1 MVELEYQ
8 EVARFQT
15 GAALHQWATRSV
27 QEMVPPPDPLT
38 TNVGSVD
45 LTIAPTTTS
54 PPTPI
59 AVDAEVLPTP
69 TSEDIDNMEYFS
81 RKMRERRREKMA
93 EDEPTLPLTRKS
105 KRISQKN
112 KITILI
118 LFFTLIQSNIL

>member
-1 MVELEYQ
+1 M
-8 EVARFQT
+8 
-15 GAALHQWATRSV
+15 GNKIS
-27 QEMVPPPDPLT
+27 PGD
-38 TNVGSVD
+38 G
-45 LTIAPTTTS
+45 PTTRPANYQCWKCRLDHRTHYHL

-112 KITILI
+112 KLQ
-118 LFFTLIQSNIL
+118 F